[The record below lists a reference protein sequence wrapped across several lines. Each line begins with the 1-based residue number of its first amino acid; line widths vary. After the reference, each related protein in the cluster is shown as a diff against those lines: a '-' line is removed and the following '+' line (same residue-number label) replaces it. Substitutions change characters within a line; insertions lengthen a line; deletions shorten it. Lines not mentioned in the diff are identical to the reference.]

1 MITVLKKLPW
11 IAIIK
16 CLSNSLFL
24 SLLLR
29 LFSSKLK
36 LKWIL
41 ELLPR
46 PSKGAHQGVALV
58 VVEVAMAAG
67 AIQAIFITRDATLA
81 TIMINHAEH
90 SVLAVED

>member
-1 MITVLKKLPW
+1 VITVLKKLPW

-29 LFSSKLK
+29 LSSSRLK

-46 PSKGAHQGVALV
+46 PSKGAHQGAALV
-58 VVEVAMAAG
+58 AVEAAMLAD
-67 AIQAIFITRDATLA
+67 AIPATIITLDATLA
-81 TIMINHAEH
+81 TTMVNHVEH
-90 SVLAVED
+90 SVLAAED